1 MTRDTNPRRRGGN
14 KKRGKGPRGGPGR
27 GPRDAEGKGKGDDG
41 RKPRGPGARAIAARV
56 VRGTLEGRGAA
67 RTLLDRAI
75 EEASEKRHSLRVGLT
90 TELVY
95 GTIRNLGTLDM
106 LLDACAKKGLR
117 KVEDSVLAHLRIAA
131 YQLVFLDNVPAAI
144 AVNEA
149 VSAVGVRSHV
159 RGFVNGVLRK
169 LGRLVTRRTPDDMP
183 PLGVPST
190 RRLPGR
196 VGGWIVLSDP
206 LLPAAEQDPGGWL
219 AAAASL
225 PLTLATR
232 WVETHGLDGA
242 LEIARAQNAPP
253 PVFLRVNTLR
263 GTREEVLALLEREGS
278 PGREGGRPESVVLG
292 GGLSAGGFNPLWA
305 GLATV
310 QDETAMAVAPL
321 LDPKPGERVVD
332 LCAAPGSK
340 TTHLAQL
347 MNDEGRIDALDID
360 AGRLAKVDEAAGRLG
375 LKCIR
380 TALVDPNDPRP
391 EDGPADCV
399 LADVPC
405 SNTGVL
411 RRRVEV
417 RWRLSA
423 LRLPELLELQARLL
437 DRAVDL
443 VRPGGRVVYSTC
455 SIEHAENGAQVEALL
470 ARRDDVRLESEQS
483 RMPTRGGGDGGYTAL
498 LTRLG

>member
-1 MTRDTNPRRRGGN
+1 MNNDTNPRRRGGN
-14 KKRGKGPRGGPGR
+14 KKRGRGGRGGPGKGPRGKPDSR
-27 GPRDAEGKGKGDDG
+27 GDA
-41 RKPRGPGARAIAARV
+41 RKPRGPSARAIAARV

-67 RTLLDRAI
+67 RTLLDRAL
-75 EEASEKRHSLRVGLT
+75 EEAAEKGQSLRVGLM

-95 GTIRNLGTLDM
+95 GTIRNLATLDL

-169 LGRLVTRRTPDDMP
+169 LGRLVTRRTSDDTP

-196 VGGWIVLSDP
+196 DGGWIVLSDP
-206 LLPAAEQDPGGWL
+206 LLPAVEQEPDRWL
-219 AAAASL
+219 ASAASL
-225 PLTLATR
+225 PLSLAAR
-232 WVETHGLDGA
+232 WIETHGLEGA

-253 PVFLRVNTLR
+253 PVTLRVNTLR
-263 GTREEVLALLEREGS
+263 STRDEVLALLTREGT
-278 PGREGGRPESVVLG
+278 PGREGGRPDSVVLG
-292 GGLSAGGFNPLWA
+292 GGLSAGGFDPLWA
-305 GLATV
+305 GMATV

-321 LDPKPGERVVD
+321 LAPKPGERVVD

-347 MNDEGRIDALDID
+347 MNDEGWIDALDVD
-360 AGRLAKVDEAAGRLG
+360 AGRVAKIDQAAARLG
-375 LKCIR
+375 IKCIH

-391 EDGPADCV
+391 EEGPADCV

-417 RWRLSA
+417 RWRIGA
-423 LRLPELLELQARLL
+423 LRLPELLKLQARLL

-470 ARRDDVRLESEQS
+470 GRRDDIRLESEHSQ
-483 RMPTRGGGDGGYTAL
+483 MPTRGGGDGGYTAL
-498 LTRLG
+498 LIRLD